1 MKLKHLLLLSSTFI
15 SSALIFSEQALAAPK
30 NKTDRWFEIEV
41 ILFSQLG
48 DKKQL
53 KEQFSENSTLPNY
66 RKVIDL
72 LGPYLSPDISSL
84 KQQLPGCDSPIYPES
99 LLNQAIKRVKSQ
111 PGFMVKTIS
120 ELAEENRQE
129 TLLNDALVK
138 TLAVETNTNSER
150 LNNDSA
156 IVSEINS
163 SQQTDDEDNF
173 YNNNRLTIEDTVAEH
188 PALAEQAQPLS
199 EERQGL
205 TVEQLTYVEQAE
217 REFSAIQLTYN
228 SLINDSSA
236 LFISTLC
243 TISATEFTQYNEEDT
258 YVDYHSFPIEKV
270 PAKINNSEDI
280 YSETDYLL
288 NKDSLQLSDI
298 VKQLSRSKNFRPIL
312 HIGWRQITKTKRL
325 ALPMKFYAGENFAH
339 NYQQELAQYQQQQ
352 TQAQT
357 EEDTLLQAISNE
369 STNNIVSDMTPKL
382 SSEDLKQQVLT
393 DRLQTVIAQM
403 ADLPTETQGL
413 LQEIDKNVTTTNLAL
428 KSINLLE
435 RPPTKPPQDWS
446 IDGFFKVEVDHFL
459 HITVDLNIMNMSLA
473 ELATQKLLPKS
484 STQENTALSTVNF
497 KQDRRVRSKEI
508 HYFDHPYIGMIVR
521 ILPFKKPIKEVDEI
535 ESLVNN

>member
-30 NKTDRWFEIEV
+30 NKADRWFEIEV

-53 KEQFSENSTLPNY
+53 KEQFPESRTLPNY

-72 LGPYLSPDISSL
+72 LGPYLSPDIMSL
-84 KQQLPGCDSPIYPES
+84 KQQLPSCDSPVYPES
-99 LLNQAIKRVKSQ
+99 LINQAIKKVKSQ
-111 PGFMVKTIS
+111 SNFTVKAIS
-120 ELAEENRQE
+120 ELAAESKQE
-129 TLLNDALVK
+129 SLLNAALVK
-138 TLAVETNTNSER
+138 SFDVEQNTNSAR
-150 LNNDSA
+150 LSNDLTTTL
-156 IVSEINS
+156 EKNS
-163 SQQTDDEDNF
+163 SQQADEKDSF
-173 YNNNRLTIEDTVAEH
+173 YKNNSLSIEDAVAEQQTEK
-188 PALAEQAQPLS
+188 EQVSLDS
-199 EERQGL
+199 EELQGL
-205 TVEQLTYVEQAE
+205 SVEQLAYIEQAKI
-217 REFSAIQLTYN
+217 EFSPTPLIYK
-228 SLINDSSA
+228 SLINDKSPLFSSP
-236 LFISTLC
+236 LC
-243 TISATEFTQYNEEDT
+243 TISTVEFTQYNEEGS

-325 ALPMKFYAGENFAH
+325 AVPMKFYAGENFAY
-339 NYQQELAQYQQQQ
+339 NYQQELKQYQQQQ
-352 TQAQT
+352 TKAQT
-357 EEDTLLQAISNE
+357 QEDNLQQAIYG
-369 STNNIVSDMTPKL
+369 STDNIVSDIIPEL

-393 DRLQTVIAQM
+393 DRLQTVIAKM
-403 ADLPTETQGL
+403 ANLPTDTQGL
-413 LQEIDKNVTTTNLAL
+413 LQEIDNDVTTTNLAL

-459 HITVDLNIMNMSLA
+459 HITADLNIMNMSLA
-473 ELATQKLLPKS
+473 ELSTQKLLPNS
-484 STQENTALSTVNF
+484 SLQEKTSLTTVNF